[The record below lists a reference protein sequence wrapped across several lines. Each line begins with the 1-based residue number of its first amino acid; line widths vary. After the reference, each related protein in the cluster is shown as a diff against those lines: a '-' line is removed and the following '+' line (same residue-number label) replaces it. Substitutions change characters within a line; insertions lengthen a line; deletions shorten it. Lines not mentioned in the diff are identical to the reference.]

1 VFWVQRGF
9 AKWPIWI
16 FGKDKVKM
24 FFAFS
29 LNAVSSSDHLTSSL
43 MEKLSFIIPLFLKV
57 NPASA
62 SGLLKSVSGGKR

>member
-1 VFWVQRGF
+1 
-9 AKWPIWI
+9 
-16 FGKDKVKM
+16 
-24 FFAFS
+24 
-29 LNAVSSSDHLTSSL
+29 